1 MNKIIDKA
9 RYVMILPI
17 VGLYVSAFITLVLAF
32 GKSATLIG
40 DIAEFGTGRPTFI
53 VSVLS
58 ILDIF
63 LISTVQVVVALG
75 MTNLFFNV
83 QVSKSVFSFKTLT
96 ELKTTVI
103 ELVILVLAIKF
114 VEKVFQSKESM
125 DLLWTGI
132 AIGVV
137 SLVLVAFT
145 LIAAPDH
152 GVEQTK

>member
-1 MNKIIDKA
+1 MNKILDKA
-9 RYVMILPI
+9 RYVMVLPI
-17 VGLYVSAFITLVLAF
+17 IGLYISAFITLVLAF
-32 GKSATLIG
+32 GKSATLIS
-40 DIAEFGTGRPTFI
+40 DIAEVGTGRPTFI

-58 ILDIF
+58 IIDIF

-75 MTNLFFNV
+75 MTSLFFNV
-83 QVSKSVFSFKTLT
+83 KVTKNVFAFNSLS
-96 ELKTTVI
+96 ELKTVVS

-114 VEKVFQSKESM
+114 VEKVFQSKESI

-145 LIAAPDH
+145 YIAAPDH
-152 GVEQTK
+152 TKETS